1 MKVQSK
7 DFAASVKNFRFYF
20 FLSIIFFF
28 YSLQKKRLAKPEQK
42 LFVIPENST
51 CDRRIVY
58 NKLAGLLFIEMK
70 KKIESRAFPCA
81 DRATFSPNL

>member
-1 MKVQSK
+1 MKLQSK

-20 FLSIIFFF
+20 FLSIIFFLF
-28 YSLQKKRLAKPEQK
+28 FAKKRLAKPEQK